1 MKRKRKVY
9 LIGAIILAGLA
20 ATAMKMLWGG
30 QEVMVL
36 QVRPGTI
43 TRSVTDSGYVQ
54 PAVDFDIHATQS
66 ARVAE
71 VLVETG
77 QAVKAGQVL
86 VTLENLDLSV
96 QISDMRSQLSQAQTA
111 AQSARAALERT
122 RLELVD
128 AGDNLK
134 RMEELYGAGAVSR
147 AEYEKAVLQVET
159 CRQILKEQ
167 SARLDSALAQEAG
180 SRESLGRL

>member
-77 QAVKAGQVL
+77 QAVKLAKSWLPWKIWTCLYRSAICGPSCRRRKLLPKAPDRPGTGLSL
-86 VTLENLDLSV
+86 VTP
-96 QISDMRSQLSQAQTA
+96 A
-111 AQSARAALERT
+111 
-122 RLELVD
+122 
-128 AGDNLK
+128 DNLK
-134 RMEELYGAGAVSR
+134 RMEELYGARSSLP

-159 CRQILKEQ
+159 CRQI
-167 SARLDSALAQEAG
+167 
-180 SRESLGRL
+180 